1 MLVLLFI
8 ISVLLLIFLLKK
20 QNIEGFQT
28 LIDPRYNVLSYHNNK
43 NLYTRFL
50 DYFHYGNQS
59 KYDYPHVHS
68 QGLYDYPMNY
78 IKSPFVT
85 LNKSPFVTLNNVT
98 YGTEFLPH
106 TFNYPY
112 RPIKTTIYEI
122 SKINDPQNYSY
133 SVLDKYGNLHLL
145 DYRSDPKLLT
155 NENFKEQV
163 WLNPHDKKIIF
174 IPK

>member
-20 QNIEGFQT
+20 QNIEGFQS

-68 QGLYDYPMNY
+68 HGLYDYPMNY

-85 LNKSPFVTLNNVT
+85 LNKSPFVT
-98 YGTEFLPH
+98 YGPH